1 MSLISVDE
9 HLGAPKYRQIVTS
22 VEEGLMNGL
31 LKKGDKLPSINS
43 IRDKFSL
50 SRDTVLM
57 AFSELKARGIVESV
71 SGKGYYIKSDNIKI
85 KQKIFV
91 LFDELNAFK
100 EDLYNSFLENLQ
112 EDIQVDIFFHHF
124 SFEVFS
130 KHIYDSVG
138 NYNHYVIM
146 PANLPH
152 TNTVIEKLPNEKV
165 FILDQTHEE
174 LKHYPSIHQNFQNDI
189 YKSLKQAL
197 PRLGKYDKLVLL
209 FPDSKQ
215 PLGMLNGF
223 QKFRKETQFNHEVIK
238 TLEGRNL
245 QKGEAYLILDDR
257 DLIVLIKKIK
267 ETNLEIGKDIG
278 VISYNDTLLKEIV
291 EGGITTIS
299 TDFKLM
305 GKRLAEMIAKNER
318 FQIENPNALIVR
330 NSL

>member
-43 IRDKFSL
+43 IRNKFSL

-71 SGKGYYIKSDNIKI
+71 SGKGYYIKSNNIKI

-152 TNTVIEKLPNEKV
+152 TNKVIEKLPNEKV

-189 YKSLKQAL
+189 YRSLKQAL
-197 PRLGKYDKLVLL
+197 SRLKKYDKLVLL

-318 FQIENPNALIVR
+318 LQIENPNALIVR